1 MRPSYAAC
9 RHFLRKDFRVKSLFG
24 KGAEGNGVDDGFAGD
39 GEDDGDV
46 DDGDDGEVVEDG
58 SVTVS

>member
-9 RHFLRKDFRVKSLFG
+9 LHFLRKDFRVESLFG
-24 KGAEGNGVDDGFAGD
+24 KGAEGNGVDDENAGD

-46 DDGDDGEVVEDG
+46 DDGDDGEVVEEG
-58 SVTVS
+58 SVTVT